1 MNRID
6 RLIVACPNWAAL
18 WAALTTST
26 EVDTGEAFERLTQL
40 YLQSHAEYRTQLEH
54 VWRVPEEVPPRIR
67 QRLNLPS
74 TDEGI
79 DLLARTHDGKFWAIQ
94 CKFRSDTRKP
104 LTYGELSTFTSL
116 AFVTCKDISLA
127 VVAHTC
133 SKPVRKNKY
142 LGNATEIGLD
152 RWLGL
157 TDEDWQGIQAQIKG
171 KLGKLKPGSPRPHQQ
186 AAIEAARRHFAKEAR
201 GRMIMPCA
209 TGKSLTAFWIARAL
223 DAKSII
229 VAVPSLALIRQSL
242 LDWTREYLAH
252 GEEPQWL
259 VVCSDESTGKLEQ
272 DEFVGQTYDLGIP
285 TTTQSE
291 EIIPFLRKRTGRRV
305 VFTTY
310 QSSGTLAAAARE
322 AGVRIDLAILD
333 EAHKTVGVKSKAFA
347 TLLSDAS
354 IPVQRRLFMTA
365 TERVLRGES
374 DDVFSMDDEAVY
386 GPRFHQLTFKDAIAQ
401 GIISDY
407 KILTITVSDQTIREL
422 VAENRLIDVKGDE
435 TDAQSLAAAVA
446 LRRSFEKHGITHAIS
461 FHRSIKAA
469 STFADRQAV
478 LDDAM
483 QSPLT
488 SLHVSSKKSAGE
500 RAELMREFVGEP
512 RALMTNARCLTE
524 GVDVPAI
531 DCVLFADPKQS
542 VVDIVQAAGRALRP
556 YPGKDYGYILLP
568 LVVPAGMTVDTFAE
582 TTEFK
587 QVARTITAL
596 STQDERIAEQFRVVE
611 HGRKPAGKI
620 VEIEGD
626 VPVGQ
631 QLNVAEFA
639 DQIGTRIWERVGKL
653 NWRPFHAARE
663 FVHTLGLNGQ
673 SDWYNYARSDA
684 RPADVPYVPS
694 DVYRQEGWRS
704 WGDWLGT
711 GTIATY
717 RRVYRSFRE
726 ARAYVH
732 TLRLS
737 GQKAWFAFARS
748 RVMPTDIPAAPNI
761 VYRGNGWIGWGDW
774 LGTGTIAPGLR
785 TYRSFREARAY
796 VHTLRLSGQKA
807 WFAFARS
814 NAMPM
819 DIPVTPHLVY
829 RDQGWVSW
837 DDWHGTGAI
846 STSQRVYRPFHEARK
861 FVRALGLRTQKDWQA
876 YTRGTDFPSD
886 IPTTPARVYQNS
898 GWVGFGDWLGT
909 GAIASQK
916 RAYRSFHEAR
926 KFVRALGLRTQK
938 DWQAYAKSAELP
950 SDIPR
955 DQTTVYRGQGWTGIG
970 DSLGTGT
977 IAKFRRV
984 YRPFEEARAFI
995 QKQGLQ
1001 SVAEWQAFA
1010 RSESLPADIPASP
1023 DKVYCDTGWL
1033 GFGDWLGTGTLAN
1046 FRRVYRPFEEARVF
1060 VRALGLRTRAEWDE
1074 YAKSEDRPADI
1085 PAGPRVV
1092 YLNRGWIGWGDW
1104 LGTGAIASFR
1114 RVFRPFHEARAFV
1127 HTLGLRGEDD
1137 WKSYTKSGSLPSDIP
1152 VGPFRVYREQ
1162 GWVSWGDWLGTGTI
1176 ASSRRIFRSFEEA
1189 RAFVRSLGLRTQK
1202 DWQAYARSEARP
1214 ADIPGSPDRV
1224 YRDQGWGSLGDWLGS
1239 TPRRLPKE

>member
-26 EVDTGEAFERLTQL
+26 EVDPGEAFERLTQL
-40 YLQSHAEYRTQLEH
+40 YLQSHPEYRTQLEH

-94 CKFRSDTRKP
+94 CKFRSDTKKP

-133 SKPVRKNKY
+133 SKPVRKHQY

-171 KLGKLKPGSPRPHQQ
+171 KIAKLKPRSPRPHQQ
-186 AAIEAARRHFAKEAR
+186 AAIEAAQKHFATEAR

-291 EIIPFLRKRTGRRV
+291 EIVPFLRKRTGRRI

-322 AGVRIDLAILD
+322 AGVTIDLAILD

-386 GPRFHQLTFKDAIAQ
+386 GQRFHQLTFKDAIAQ

-407 KILTITVSDQTIREL
+407 KILTITVSDQTIRDL

-469 STFADRQAV
+469 STFADRQGV

-611 HGRKPAGKI
+611 HGRKPTGKI

-626 VPVGQ
+626 VAVGQ

-639 DQIGTRIWERVGKL
+639 DQIGTRIWERVAKV
-653 NWRPFHAARE
+653 NWRPFDQARATVHQLTSTQTRIGASTAVAAASPRHSNE
-663 FVHTLGLNGQ
+663 PEV
-673 SDWYNYARSDA
+673 
-684 RPADVPYVPS
+684 
-694 DVYRQEGWRS
+694 VYRYGGWS
-704 WGDWLGT
+704 NWGDWLGT
-711 GTIATY
+711 GTS
-717 RRVYRSFRE
+717 R
-726 ARAYVH
+726 
-732 TLRLS
+732 
-737 GQKAWFAFARS
+737 FA
-748 RVMPTDIPAAPNI
+748 P
-761 VYRGNGWIGWGDW
+761 
-774 LGTGTIAPGLR
+774 
-785 TYRSFREARAY
+785 E
-796 VHTLRLSGQKA
+796 
-807 WFAFARS
+807 
-814 NAMPM
+814 
-819 DIPVTPHLVY
+819 
-829 RDQGWVSW
+829 
-837 DDWHGTGAI
+837 
-846 STSQRVYRPFHEARK
+846 
-861 FVRALGLRTQKDWQA
+861 
-876 YTRGTDFPSD
+876 
-886 IPTTPARVYQNS
+886 
-898 GWVGFGDWLGT
+898 
-909 GAIASQK
+909 
-916 RAYRSFHEAR
+916 
-926 KFVRALGLRTQK
+926 
-938 DWQAYAKSAELP
+938 
-950 SDIPR
+950 
-955 DQTTVYRGQGWTGIG
+955 
-970 DSLGTGT
+970 
-977 IAKFRRV
+977 
-984 YRPFEEARAFI
+984 
-995 QKQGLQ
+995 
-1001 SVAEWQAFA
+1001 
-1010 RSESLPADIPASP
+1010 
-1023 DKVYCDTGWL
+1023 
-1033 GFGDWLGTGTLAN
+1033 
-1046 FRRVYRPFEEARVF
+1046 
-1060 VRALGLRTRAEWDE
+1060 
-1074 YAKSEDRPADI
+1074 
-1085 PAGPRVV
+1085 
-1092 YLNRGWIGWGDW
+1092 
-1104 LGTGAIASFR
+1104 
-1114 RVFRPFHEARAFV
+1114 
-1127 HTLGLRGEDD
+1127 
-1137 WKSYTKSGSLPSDIP
+1137 TKSSL
-1152 VGPFRVYREQ
+1152 
-1162 GWVSWGDWLGTGTI
+1162 
-1176 ASSRRIFRSFEEA
+1176 
-1189 RAFVRSLGLRTQK
+1189 
-1202 DWQAYARSEARP
+1202 
-1214 ADIPGSPDRV
+1214 
-1224 YRDQGWGSLGDWLGS
+1224 
-1239 TPRRLPKE
+1239 

>member
-6 RLIVACPNWAAL
+6 RLIVGCPNWAAL

-26 EVDTGEAFERLTQL
+26 EVEPGEAFERVTQL
-40 YLQSHAEYRTQLEH
+40 YLQSHPEYRTQLEH

-79 DLLARTHDGKFWAIQ
+79 DLLARTHDGRFWAIQ
-94 CKFRSDTRKP
+94 CKFRSDTKKP

-133 SKPVRKNKY
+133 SKPVRKHKY

-157 TDEDWQGIQAQIKG
+157 TDEDWQGIQGQIKG
-171 KLGKLKPGSPRPHQQ
+171 RITKLKPRSPRPHQQ
-186 AAIEAARRHFAKEAR
+186 AAIQAAQKHFATEAR

-291 EIIPFLRKRTGRRV
+291 EIVPFLRKRTGRRI

-322 AGVRIDLAILD
+322 AEVTIDLAILD

-386 GPRFHQLTFKDAIAQ
+386 GQRFHQLTFKDAIAQ

-407 KILTITVSDQTIREL
+407 KILTITVSDQTIRDL

-469 STFADRQAV
+469 STFAERQGV

-483 QSPLT
+483 RSPLT

-500 RAELMREFVGEP
+500 RAELMREFVGER

-611 HGRKPAGKI
+611 HGRSSKGKI

-626 VPVGQ
+626 VPKG
-631 QLNVAEFA
+631 LRLSLDAFA
-639 DQIGTRIWERVGKL
+639 DQIGLRLWERLGATWEERFQQLLRFRDKFGHCDVPYDYTEDMALARWVTFQRFQEGRKTLSTVKRAQLNAVGFSWDLRRDAWDEMCARLEAQVQREGPHLLGASKIGDRRVEKWLEAQRGWYRSGRLRGDRAERLERLGIVWNLLPERAAMITELLEFKEANGHCDVPITDGTRLARWVFTQRRYRRVGKL
-653 NWRPFHAARE
+653 PEAEVAELDRIGFVWDPHDEAWERRFQQLRHFYERFGHSAVPHGWPEDPTLFSWVDRQRQAAKRE
-663 FVHTLGLNGQ
+663 
-673 SDWYNYARSDA
+673 
-684 RPADVPYVPS
+684 
-694 DVYRQEGWRS
+694 
-704 WGDWLGT
+704 
-711 GTIATY
+711 
-717 RRVYRSFRE
+717 
-726 ARAYVH
+726 
-732 TLRLS
+732 RLS
-737 GQKAWFAFARS
+737 SERRQRLESLELALSANASRWQDRYAALKKLMTDVGIARIEDLKTLDQTLKS
-748 RVMPTDIPAAPNI
+748 WVVTQRRRHR
-761 VYRGNGWIGWGDW
+761 RG
-774 LGTGTIAPGLR
+774 
-785 TYRSFREARAY
+785 
-796 VHTLRLSGQKA
+796 
-807 WFAFARS
+807 
-814 NAMPM
+814 AMPDNEVRLM
-819 DIPVTPHLVY
+819 D
-829 RDQGWVSW
+829 S
-837 DDWHGTGAI
+837 
-846 STSQRVYRPFHEARK
+846 
-861 FVRALGLRTQKDWQA
+861 
-876 YTRGTDFPSD
+876 
-886 IPTTPARVYQNS
+886 
-898 GWVGFGDWLGT
+898 
-909 GAIASQK
+909 
-916 RAYRSFHEAR
+916 
-926 KFVRALGLRTQK
+926 
-938 DWQAYAKSAELP
+938 
-950 SDIPR
+950 
-955 DQTTVYRGQGWTGIG
+955 IG
-970 DSLGTGT
+970 M
-977 IAKFRRV
+977 RW
-984 YRPFEEARAFI
+984 E
-995 QKQGLQ
+995 
-1001 SVAEWQAFA
+1001 
-1010 RSESLPADIPASP
+1010 
-1023 DKVYCDTGWL
+1023 
-1033 GFGDWLGTGTLAN
+1033 
-1046 FRRVYRPFEEARVF
+1046 
-1060 VRALGLRTRAEWDE
+1060 
-1074 YAKSEDRPADI
+1074 
-1085 PAGPRVV
+1085 
-1092 YLNRGWIGWGDW
+1092 
-1104 LGTGAIASFR
+1104 
-1114 RVFRPFHEARAFV
+1114 
-1127 HTLGLRGEDD
+1127 
-1137 WKSYTKSGSLPSDIP
+1137 
-1152 VGPFRVYREQ
+1152 
-1162 GWVSWGDWLGTGTI
+1162 
-1176 ASSRRIFRSFEEA
+1176 
-1189 RAFVRSLGLRTQK
+1189 
-1202 DWQAYARSEARP
+1202 
-1214 ADIPGSPDRV
+1214 
-1224 YRDQGWGSLGDWLGS
+1224 
-1239 TPRRLPKE
+1239 